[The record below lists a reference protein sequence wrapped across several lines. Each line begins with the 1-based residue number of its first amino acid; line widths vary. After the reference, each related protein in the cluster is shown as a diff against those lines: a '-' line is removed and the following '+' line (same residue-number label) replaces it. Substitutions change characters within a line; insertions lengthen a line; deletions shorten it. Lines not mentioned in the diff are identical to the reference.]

1 MTKRLTRRAEAD
13 GIKAVWFGNRE
24 CFLEGECGYTEAEKL
39 AHYEDLEE
47 QGRLHIV
54 PKPFWDK
61 IMEHLIKMDCP
72 HEHGLKG
79 FDEDDCKVD
88 DGRCRLCWEM
98 ALKVGGEK

>member
-24 CFLEGECGYTEAEKL
+24 CFLEGEYGYTEAEKL

-54 PKPFWDK
+54 PKEFWNNVMKSLAEDVCPFDY
-61 IMEHLIKMDCP
+61 
-72 HEHGLKG
+72 GLVG
-79 FDEDDCKVD
+79 LNEADCKVD
-88 DGRCRLCWEM
+88 DVRCKECWEK
-98 ALKVGGEK
+98 ALKGE